1 MTVRKPIDLASARV
15 LLSNDDG
22 IDAEGLKVLEE
33 IVRPLV
39 GELWVSAPAE
49 GHSGASAMVSLRR
62 EVSVEKRG
70 ERRYAVTG
78 RPVDSLLAA
87 LRLTMAD
94 NPPDL
99 VLSGINHGANIG
111 GDLIYSGTVGVALSA
126 CLNHVPA
133 IAFSADYD
141 GSKSVTPETWAEVR
155 SNLPRVLERICRFGF
170 AERST
175 FGVNF
180 PIETTDPEPVIC
192 RQGDGGDTMIFV
204 PVADK
209 DGTYTLSHE
218 GDAPG
223 SLDGTDLGA
232 LHAGRIGITP
242 ITLDR
247 TDRETLQ
254 QAAEAL

>member
-1 MTVRKPIDLASARV
+1 MAARKSIDLASARV

-62 EVSVEKRG
+62 EVSVEARG
-70 ERRYAVTG
+70 ERRFAVTG
-78 RPVDSLLAA
+78 RPADSLLAA

-111 GDLIYSGTVGVALSA
+111 GDLIYSGTVGVAVSA
-126 CLNHVPA
+126 SLNGVPA

-141 GSKSVTPETWAEVR
+141 GTKTVTPETWAEVR
-155 SNLPRVLERICRFGF
+155 AHLPSVLERICRFGF
-170 AERST
+170 AERSV

-180 PIETTDPEPVIC
+180 PIETADPNPVLC
-192 RQGDGGDTMIFV
+192 RQGDSGDTMIFL
-204 PVADK
+204 PV
-209 DGTYTLSHE
+209 DGKNGAYTLSHE

-232 LHAGRIGITP
+232 LAAGRIGITP

-247 TDRETLQ
+247 TDREILH